1 MLLEAWKR
9 HLSRHRFLNA
19 GSLRSRNTVPIRPF
33 LTGHT
38 VTTAAHEGWS
48 ELQNGDLLD
57 AAEAAGF
64 DVLLTTDKNIQ
75 YQQNLEGRKIAIVV
89 IRAQQWPALK
99 PHVRFVVA
107 AVNAAKPGTYVEVE
121 IPSA

>member
-1 MLLEAWKR
+1 
-9 HLSRHRFLNA
+9 
-19 GSLRSRNTVPIRPF
+19 
-33 LTGHT
+33 
-38 VTTAAHEGWS
+38 
-48 ELQNGDLLD
+48 
-57 AAEAAGF
+57 
-64 DVLLTTDKNIQ
+64 LTTDKNIQ